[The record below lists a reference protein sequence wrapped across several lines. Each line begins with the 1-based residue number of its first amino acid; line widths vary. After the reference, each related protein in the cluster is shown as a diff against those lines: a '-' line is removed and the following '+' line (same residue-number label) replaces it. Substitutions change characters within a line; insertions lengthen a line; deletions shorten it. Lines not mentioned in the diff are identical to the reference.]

1 MKCIHSR
8 SVCSSNNEI
17 LKKEKKRRNVY
28 GKHKTDKSHNP
39 ISSQI
44 FAKANE
50 WGHVVKDRDTS
61 LTYLNAHT

>member
-28 GKHKTDKSHNP
+28 MENTKLIKVKTRYPLKCL
-39 ISSQI
+39 Q
-44 FAKANE
+44 KLMNE
-50 WGHVVKDRDTS
+50 DMLSKIGTQV
-61 LTYLNAHT
+61 